1 MQTQIS
7 QRCTDIVQLA
17 VVYTLVVPVL
27 VFPLR
32 EFSVHLDAFETSQFT
47 EEFLVHILQYVIG
60 NALLVY
66 HVALI
71 DVLRVFLRMTVD
83 LEVDVLT
90 HQHVMIAC
98 DSLDKRLE

>member
-32 EFSVHLDAFETSQFT
+32 EFSVHLDTFESLEFS
-47 EEFLVHILQYVIG
+47 EEFLVHVLQYVIR

-98 DSLDKRLE
+98 DSLDESFE